1 MLDSSPISK
10 NWGQLTRDEFFELAR
25 LRTEVFF
32 LEQRIDEPELDE
44 RDRDES
50 TEHLWISDE
59 QGAAAYLRVIVDAVP
74 QLGNQD
80 ARRLIGRVV
89 TRADRRGEGLSRR
102 LLEHVIRRHGGEPL
116 ALHAQSYVQPLY
128 AAVGFEAY
136 GDEYLEAG
144 IPHIGMYRAAQATP
158 ALATL
163 DRATPTQA
171 THTSD
176 PLR

>member
-1 MLDSSPISK
+1 MPDSSPIEKTWSH
-10 NWGQLTRDEFFELAR
+10 LTRDEFFELAQ

-50 TEHLWISDE
+50 TEHVWITDE
-59 QGAAAYLRVIVDAVP
+59 NGPAAYLRVIVDDEP
-74 QLGNQD
+74 QPGNRD

-102 LLEHVIRRHGGEPL
+102 LLDHVIERHGAEPL
-116 ALHAQSYVQPLY
+116 ALHAQSYIQPLY
-128 AAVGFEAY
+128 AGVGFEAY

-144 IPHIGMYRAAQATP
+144 IPHIGMYRAAQP
-158 ALATL
+158 APMA
-163 DRATPTQA
+163 
-171 THTSD
+171 D
-176 PLR
+176 PVR

>member
-1 MLDSSPISK
+1 MQRTWSE
-10 NWGQLTRDEFFELAR
+10 LTRDDVFELAR

-50 TEHLWISDE
+50 TEHVWIADE
-59 QGAAAYLRVIVDAVP
+59 HGPAAYLRVVVDETP
-74 QLGNQD
+74 QPGNRD

-102 LLEHVIRRHGGEPL
+102 LLEHVIVQHGHEPI
-116 ALHAQSYVQPLY
+116 ALHSQSYVQPLY

-136 GDEYLEAG
+136 GDEYVEAG
-144 IPHIGMYRAAQATP
+144 IPHIGMYRAPSASPSAT
-158 ALATL
+158 
-163 DRATPTQA
+163 R
-171 THTSD
+171 
-176 PLR
+176 